1 MAQLSGTPIFILKEG
16 TERSRGKD
24 AQKNNIQA
32 CKIIAEA
39 VRSTLGPR
47 GMDKMLV
54 DSLGDVTITNDGA
67 TILDEIDV
75 QHPAAKMMVEI
86 AKTQDQEV
94 GDGTTSAV
102 VLAGEL
108 LKKSE
113 ELIEAKIHP
122 TTIAAGFKKAA
133 AKAKEIL
140 NGMAKEIDI
149 EGDDIKN
156 VVMTSLN
163 SKAIRGFKQKF
174 AEIAVK
180 ATNSVKEKRGDDW
193 LVDLDQIQ
201 IQKKRGKS
209 LAETELLDGVII
221 DKEIVHTDMPKSIQN
236 AKIALL
242 NIALEIKKTEFDS
255 EIRITDPTQ
264 IQAFLDEEEKILM
277 GFVEKIGAVGT
288 NVVFCQK
295 GIDDAAQTFLASNG
309 ISAVRRVKKSDM
321 EKIQRATG
329 ANIVMNLDDLAAEDL
344 GNAGVVEERKIGDDK
359 MVYVTGAKDLKA
371 VSIIIRGGVEHVVD
385 EAERGLHDALCVA
398 KDIIKTNKI
407 VAGGGASEI
416 EVARGL
422 REYAAQVGGRE
433 QLAVEA
439 FADAMEV
446 IPKTLA
452 ENAGMDPIDILVKL
466 RAKHEA
472 GGKHVGLD
480 VFDGEIKDN
489 LQAGITEP
497 VVVKLQAVKSAAES
511 ASMIL
516 RIDDVIAARAS
527 AGPPPGMGGPP
538 PGMGGMPPGMGG
550 MPPGMGGMPPGM
562 M

>member
-1 MAQLSGTPIFILKEG
+1 MSQLSGTPVIILREG

-24 AQKNNIQA
+24 AQKNNIA
-32 CKIIAEA
+32 ASKIIAEA
-39 VRSTLGPR
+39 VRTTLGPR

-108 LKKSE
+108 LRKSE
-113 ELIEAKIHP
+113 ELLEARIHP
-122 TTIAAGFKKAA
+122 TTIAAGYKKAA
-133 AKAKEIL
+133 TKAKEIL
-140 NGMAKEIDI
+140 ESISKEIAL
-149 EGDDIKN
+149 EGKEITDT
-156 VVMTSLN
+156 VMTSLN
-163 SKAIRGFKQKF
+163 SKAIRGFKQRF

-180 ATNSVKEKRGDDW
+180 AAQSVKEKRGDKW
-193 LVDLDQIQ
+193 EVNIDQIQ

-209 LAETELLDGVII
+209 LAETEMIDGIVI
-221 DKEIVHTDMPKSIQN
+221 DKEIVHSDMPKSIKN

-242 NIALEIKKTEFDS
+242 NVALEIKKTEFDS
-255 EIRITDPTQ
+255 EIRITDPSQ
-264 IQAFLDEEEKILM
+264 IQQFLDQEEKILS
-277 GFVEKIGAVGT
+277 GFVQKIAEVGA
-288 NVVFCQK
+288 NMVFAQK

-329 ANIVMNLDDLAAEDL
+329 ASIIMNFDDLTAEDL
-344 GNAGVVEERKIGDDK
+344 GTAESVEERKIGDDK

-371 VSIIIRGGVEHVVD
+371 VSIVIRGGVEHVVD
-385 EAERGLHDALCVA
+385 EADRGLHDALCVA
-398 KDIIKTNKI
+398 KDVIMMNK
-407 VAGGGASEI
+407 VVGGGGASEI
-416 EVARGL
+416 EVAKQL
-422 REYAAQVGGRE
+422 RDYAAQVGGRE

-439 FADAMEV
+439 FADALEV

-472 GGKHVGLD
+472 DGIHFGID
-480 VFDGEIKDN
+480 VFDGEIKDT
-489 LQAGITEP
+489 LAAGISEP

-516 RIDDVIAARAS
+516 RIDDVIAAKAS
-527 AGPPPGMGGPP
+527 EGPPPGMPP
-538 PGMGGMPPGMGG
+538 GGMGGMPPGMGG
-550 MPPGMGGMPPGM
+550 MGGMGGMPPM